1 MGRWFLR
8 AVLGSA
14 ALAAAVMCGAFAE
27 SRVPIAGR
35 ATGRDPS
42 LSEMKL
48 VSEFAVTKSFGEAPD
63 FVLRDLASDGLP
75 LAREFRARL
84 NTTTLDANGTEAMV
98 AGMLV
103 SIAGDPKD
111 GKDTFMLQT
120 VLQCAMFGVEY
131 GRFTALRRGVT
142 DDGAVDGM
150 VTAYASSA
158 LDGLLSYLAELPQPE
173 AAQQSEAQQQQ
184 PEAPPDPN
192 GSDLLREP
200 PGAP

>member
-1 MGRWFLR
+1 MGKWFSCALR
-8 AVLGSA
+8 AGLGSA
-14 ALAAAVMCGAFAE
+14 AFAAAVMCGAYAE
-27 SRVPIAGR
+27 SRVGIVGR
-35 ATGRDPS
+35 AVGHDAS
-42 LSEMKL
+42 LSEVKL
-48 VSEFAVTKSFGEAPD
+48 MSEFAVTKSFGEAPD

-103 SIAGDPKD
+103 GIAGDPED

-142 DDGAVDGM
+142 EDGAVDGM

-173 AAQQSEAQQQQ
+173 A
-184 PEAPPDPN
+184 PPDQN